1 MPGVPTRC
9 GARFLGGL
17 ILPGALACSAG
28 LSAQAP
34 ALPLID
40 PRPATS
46 SALQHDTVG
55 ALGAALG
62 IGYGAM
68 VAACLR
74 RVQADSGIADVL
86 ITGGNAG
93 PLLGAA
99 LPRRAYRPTLVVEG
113 VEVLAG

>member
-1 MPGVPTRC
+1 
-9 GARFLGGL
+9 
-17 ILPGALACSAG
+17 
-28 LSAQAP
+28 
-34 ALPLID
+34 
-40 PRPATS
+40 
-46 SALQHDTVG
+46 
-55 ALGAALG
+55 
-62 IGYGAM
+62 M